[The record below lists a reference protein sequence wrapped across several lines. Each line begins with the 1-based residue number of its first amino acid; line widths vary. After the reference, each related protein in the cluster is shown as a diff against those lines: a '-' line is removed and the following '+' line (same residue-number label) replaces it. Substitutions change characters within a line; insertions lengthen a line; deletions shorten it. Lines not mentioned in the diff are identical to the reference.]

1 MSSTLRESARAKD
14 KSDYD
19 DILDDLKTLTDVID
33 ETVVWLDDQDAS
45 EGETT
50 INTRRWTRFRDR
62 SSGICTT
69 PALPAA
75 EALSKMRQ
83 YWHPNLQRTVTS
95 DNADRNQMESYS
107 RMQEGAL
114 GVKTRLVI
122 LLGFGRDEVGAGLAC
137 TKDFDNGRVQH
148 LAEFGLNLKGNS
160 STNCLR

>member
-45 EGETT
+45 EGETA
-50 INTRRWTRFRDR
+50 INTRRWTCFRDR

-75 EALSKMRQ
+75 EAVEATTMISDSTLS
-83 YWHPNLQRTVTS
+83 Y
-95 DNADRNQMESYS
+95 
-107 RMQEGAL
+107 
-114 GVKTRLVI
+114 
-122 LLGFGRDEVGAGLAC
+122 
-137 TKDFDNGRVQH
+137 
-148 LAEFGLNLKGNS
+148 LK
-160 STNCLR
+160 